1 MDSKQVEKITVYIGV
16 QSLDVEIIKYEND
29 YYDITK
35 VRQHFGRDKRIWR
48 DFIAI
53 DETETISD
61 NIKKIHGVDAY
72 QVFGKARGQKIYVHK
87 TFLKYF
93 LESYDVHLSNEKN
106 NKLVPVLN
114 CKNYIVGEK
123 TFQANSNGFVNAST
137 FCTDCARPIDK
148 FIKRMDNDGL
158 LVACHMDT
166 LGMAEFTGTFD
177 DIKDKYI
184 MKDPVDGKYW
194 IHPNIMTELLMYAL
208 PKYYRMAAK
217 LLRLYLMDPMLGA
230 TEFIKEHDR
239 QTGTKTTAFF
249 KSTNDDDEHAKD
261 LEEQLEYV
269 KKQVEEHNATII
281 DQNNRIITLEQLTEK
296 QTKHIQRLKD
306 NVYQITYEKET
317 LIKDN
322 QSLSEQFAP
331 VRALMNDHPGT
342 NVGQLAL
349 TRKAMMDKNIYP
361 LEKELNSKDAT
372 IKTLQEQL
380 LLERKEKEELYDELS
395 IIQGTMYEE
404 ARDKDEY
411 IEHLESGYAPKKGKK
426 KSYTKAAKTKE
437 VKDAKAFRPED
448 KFELEDFNSS
458 TGITSAAPSG
468 SCSHLS
474 VYTKRDYDGKNM
486 LAFVPGRS
494 TNYKGLKFVSRGII
508 KLDEKKTTEQ
518 YLKLFAES
526 NRDAYI
532 KYEGL
537 TFTLDP
543 SHTAESFER
552 LFCKGVSEHVVSKH
566 TATEYKIG
574 NKDAVCA
581 Y

>member
-1 MDSKQVEKITVYIGV
+1 MTEQKFNIPSEIEVYINPKKNGV
-16 QSLDVEIIKYEND
+16 LS
-29 YYDITK
+29 
-35 VRQHFGRDKRIWR
+35 RD
-48 DFIAI
+48 
-53 DETETISD
+53 
-61 NIKKIHGVDAY
+61 
-72 QVFGKARGQKIYVHK
+72 
-87 TFLKYF
+87 
-93 LESYDVHLSNEKN
+93 NE
-106 NKLVPVLN
+106 
-114 CKNYIVGEK
+114 
-123 TFQANSNGFVNAST
+123 GFVNITEIRRGKKLKDFKNYKRDQKEYLEKIEEEIGEPPVKSGEKRSTWVHEKILESVLRWYEVDEEKVIDQFVHPKNRTIGSYQYDKVEIMIHLETKHINASK
-137 FCTDCARPIDK
+137 FCNIFNTSV
-148 FIKRMDNDGL
+148 KRWNELESTQNLLKLYCKTEFDSEPEDPSALVVKHGLGYDSNDVWIPQDL
-158 LVACHMDT
+158 LPMLATWCSPEYALFASKVMNLFHADPMKLVA
-166 LGMAEFTGTFD
+166 MA
-177 DIKDKYI
+177 
-184 MKDPVDGKYW
+184 VQ
-194 IHPNIMTELLMYAL
+194 
-208 PKYYRMAAK
+208 
-217 LLRLYLMDPMLGA
+217 
-230 TEFIKEHDR
+230 EHDR

-249 KSTNDDDEHAKD
+249 KSTDDDDEHAKD
-261 LEEQLEYV
+261 LEEQLV
-269 KKQVEEHNATII
+269 FIKKQVEEHNATII

-426 KSYTKAAKTKE
+426 KSYTKDAKTKE

-458 TGITSAAPSG
+458 TGITSAAPPG

-494 TNYKGLKFVSRGII
+494 TNYKGSKFVSRGII
-508 KLDEKKTTEQ
+508 KLDEKKTAEQ
-518 YLKLFAES
+518 YLGLFAES

-532 KYEGL
+532 KYDGL

-552 LFCKGVSEHVVSKH
+552 LFCKGFSEHVVSKH

>member
-1 MDSKQVEKITVYIGV
+1 MTLEQKQQFNIPSKITFHMWEKDITINRKDGYCDISEVRKTCGLKDLTDFKKHQKTFLGNAQKEIGDDPIKTEGHTTIVHEKILERVLRWYEIPETEVIDKFVHPESRSVGQYKYNKVEILVHLESKYVNGSKFCPLFGK
-16 QSLDVEIIKYEND
+16 QIWRWMDLKGTKELLKHYAGHNKIDSTEIIKKGLE
-29 YYDITK
+29 YDS
-35 VRQHFGRDKRIWR
+35 GDIW
-48 DFIAI
+48 IPQNLLPMLAI
-53 DETETISD
+53 WCSPEYAIFVSD
-61 NIKKIHGVDAY
+61 VMNLFH
-72 QVFGKARGQKIYVHK
+72 
-87 TFLKYF
+87 
-93 LESYDVHLSNEKN
+93 
-106 NKLVPVLN
+106 
-114 CKNYIVGEK
+114 
-123 TFQANSNGFVNAST
+123 
-137 FCTDCARPIDK
+137 
-148 FIKRMDNDGL
+148 
-158 LVACHMDT
+158 
-166 LGMAEFTGTFD
+166 
-177 DIKDKYI
+177 
-184 MKDPVDGKYW
+184 
-194 IHPNIMTELLMYAL
+194 
-208 PKYYRMAAK
+208 
-217 LLRLYLMDPMLGA
+217 MDPMKLA
-230 TEFIKEHDR
+230 AMAVQEHDR

-249 KSTNDDDEHAKD
+249 KSTDNNDEHIED
-261 LEEQLEYV
+261 LKEQLEYV

-281 DQNNRIITLEQLTEK
+281 DQNNHIITLEQLTEK

-349 TRKAMMDKNIYP
+349 TRKAMLDKNIYP
-361 LEKELNSKDAT
+361 LEKELEAKDTT

-380 LLERKEKEELYDELS
+380 LLERKEKEELYDEMS
-395 IIQGTMYEE
+395 IAQGTMDEE

-426 KSYTKAAKTKE
+426 KLGKAA
-437 VKDAKAFRPED
+437 VNDAKAFRPEA
-448 KFELEDFNSS
+448 KFELEDSENH
-458 TGITSAAPSG
+458 GITSAAPHG

-474 VYTKRDYDGKNM
+474 VYTKRDHDGKNM

-508 KLDEKKTTEQ
+508 KLDEKKTADQ
-518 YLKLFAES
+518 YLELFAES

-532 KYEGL
+532 KYDGL

-552 LFCKGVSEHVVSKH
+552 LFCKGVSDHVVSKH

>member
-16 QSLDVEIIKYEND
+16 QNLDVEIIKYEND

-35 VRQHFGRDKRIWR
+35 VRSHFKEDKRWR
-48 DFIAI
+48 NFITF

-114 CKNYIVGEK
+114 CKNYIVGKK

-137 FCTDCARPIDK
+137 FCTDCSRPIDK

-166 LGMAEFTGTFD
+166 LGITEFTGTFD

-217 LLRLYLMDPMLGA
+217 LLRMYLMDPMLGA
-230 TEFIKEHDR
+230 AEFIKEHDR

-249 KSTNDDDEHAKD
+249 KSTDNDNEHAKNLKKQIED
-261 LEEQLEYV
+261 LELDLEG
-269 KKQVEEHNATII
+269 KNATIF
-281 DQNNRIITLEQLTEK
+281 DQAGKIITLEELKTRQVIL
-296 QTKHIQRLKD
+296 IQRLKD

-331 VRALMNDHPGT
+331 VRALLNDHPGT
-342 NVGQLAL
+342 DVGQLAL
-349 TRKAMMDKNIYP
+349 TRKAMLDKNIYP
-361 LEKELNSKDAT
+361 LEKELEAKDTT

-395 IIQGTMYEE
+395 ITQGTMDEE

-426 KSYTKAAKTKE
+426 KSGKAA
-437 VKDAKAFRPED
+437 VNDAKAFRPES
-448 KFELEDFNSS
+448 KFELEDFENH
-458 TGITSAAPSG
+458 GITSAAPPG

-474 VYTKRDYDGKNM
+474 VYTKRDHDGKNM

-508 KLDEKKTTEQ
+508 KLDEKKTADQ
-518 YLKLFAES
+518 YLELFAES

-552 LFCKGVSEHVVSKH
+552 LFCKGVSDHVVSKH